1 MSELIDQALLLQ
13 LRQRPRESASS
24 RLAQYLLQQAGRPGP
39 VYGTVGVL
47 ATAAQPMLA
56 AWLAKQGEEREREAE
71 REAFNQVLNLERQ
84 RAQEAAAFW
93 RGMMPQQMPAPQQMP
108 ETQRPPMS
116 QRSEII
122 REPLPEP
129 IEAAYARMLGR
140 LAQDESGGNPNARN
154 QRSSATGLFQFTDD
168 TWREFAQANP
178 RRFEGMTDEQ
188 ILAARTDPALSR
200 EAAEWYARRNAM
212 ILGTAGLQPTPTN
225 LALAHRFGG
234 QGAIAILKADPSALV
249 ADVVPDGQRV
259 LEANPDL
266 RGITAGQI
274 IERYRQLVGEP
285 QPQMQP
291 QMQPQPQQQPQT
303 QAQASPAMPAS
314 INMLSAQTPQTVPA
328 VPGIAPGII
337 QQRQM
342 PEAIPGLPQG
352 VTPEM
357 MAQALA
363 HPNPMIRQQAAAFL
377 QVAQALQRQT
387 PNLTSVAPGNF
398 IVDPRTGQVIGQ
410 VPQMPGEAERFLSQF
425 IALETQ
431 RGTPPEELMRKIS
444 DILAQ
449 RLRGSSV
456 NVDARQMGNIP
467 PAWRA
472 NYDDQGRIVS
482 IEPIPGGPAERDL
495 REAEERR
502 QLQAEI
508 RQLQHKIVTE
518 DIDAALEIIKNSIL
532 PAAGAGAGTLAQIGG
547 TPARDVQAL
556 LDTIKANIGFN
567 ELNRMR
573 QASPTG
579 GALGN
584 VTERELAFLQSV
596 QGSLDQGQTPQQ
608 LMRNLNRVK
617 NNLDTILNIM
627 GRVLQGGASG
637 GGVNTSSQTP
647 TQPSA
652 PSVTTEQPA
661 QTLPPLPRPGVRVIN
676 PPDGQQPS
684 NPPSR

>member
-71 REAFNQVLNLERQ
+71 REAFHQILNLERQ
-84 RAQEAAAFW
+84 RAQEASAFW
-93 RGMMPQQMPAPQQMP
+93 RGMMPQQMPAPQPMP

-129 IEAAYARMLGR
+129 IEAAYARMFDR
-140 LAQDESGGNPNARN
+140 LAQAESSGNPNAVN
-154 QRSSATGLFQFTDD
+154 QINGRAVGLFQFLPE
-168 TWREFAQANP
+168 TWLEFARANP
-178 RRFEGMTDEQ
+178 RRFEGMTDEEK
-188 ILAARTDPALSR
+188 LAARTDPALSR
-200 EAAEWYARRNAM
+200 EAAEWYARRNAL

-234 QGAIAILKADPSALV
+234 QGAIAILKADPNALV
-249 ADVVPDGQRV
+249 TDVVPDGQRV

-285 QPQMQP
+285 QPQPQSQTQP
-291 QMQPQPQQQPQT
+291 QTQPQPQT

-314 INMLSAQTPQTVPA
+314 INMLSAQTPQA
-328 VPGIAPGII
+328 VPSAPGMAPGII
-337 QQRQM
+337 QPRQM

-387 PNLTSVAPGNF
+387 PNLTSVTPGSF
-398 IVDPRTGQVIGQ
+398 IIDPRTGNVIGQ
-410 VPQMPGEAERFLSQF
+410 MPQMPGEAERFLSQF

-652 PSVTTEQPA
+652 PA
-661 QTLPPLPRPGVRVIN
+661 QQNTRPPLP
-676 PPDGQQPS
+676 DGAIRMEA
-684 NPPSR
+684 PPSAR